1 MRWKQISI
9 HVSFY
14 KLHTPKY
21 HNACKA
27 NSHGIYIWCQN
38 GRHILQ
44 FFVHVHKHIGADVR
58 HQTTRG
64 WYFIKTLDIPEDSP
78 LYSDVYLT
86 EGNLTAST
94 KSVIRVVSRGTE
106 VPQYRTKLLHN
117 ILPFTYP
124 SLVCRTHFPK
134 LRKPMHVF
142 WNTLIRSSVPSNY
155 Q

>member
-1 MRWKQISI
+1 MFLFINFTLQNTTMHAKP
-9 HVSFY
+9 
-14 KLHTPKY
+14 T
-21 HNACKA
+21 AME
-27 NSHGIYIWCQN
+27 YIFGVKN

-44 FFVHVHKHIGADVR
+44 FFVHVHRRSYEHIGADVR
-58 HQTTRG
+58 HQTTHG
-64 WYFIKTLDIPEDSP
+64 WYCIKTSDIPEDSP

-94 KSVIRVVSRGTE
+94 KSVIRVVSRGAE

-124 SLVCRTHFPK
+124 SLVCRTHYPQ

-142 WNTLIRSSVPSNY
+142 WNTHIRSSVPSNY